1 MVSNVLHFLMC
12 YFFILQTNE
21 TFARSSLACLATLTL
36 RSPENSQKLFENGL
50 AETIVETMKM
60 HPNSSGVLVNIHIF
74 LVFTTKSDSCKSNEL
89 FSIDSK
95 SNGARAIRNMVSRS
109 RDQCAEFL
117 AFGIEDIIKA
127 AMVKFPKNEYDL
139 KSALRDLDCEVDFK
153 EEWTGEKN
161 KLNVEQ

>member
-1 MVSNVLHFLMC
+1 MNYFLLIRRVMVL
-12 YFFILQTNE
+12 
-21 TFARSSLACLATLTL
+21 
-36 RSPENSQKLFENGL
+36 GL
-50 AETIVETMKM
+50 YGIW
-60 HPNSSGVLVNIHIF
+60 F
-74 LVFTTKSDSCKSNEL
+74 
-89 FSIDSK
+89 
-95 SNGARAIRNMVSRS
+95 SRS